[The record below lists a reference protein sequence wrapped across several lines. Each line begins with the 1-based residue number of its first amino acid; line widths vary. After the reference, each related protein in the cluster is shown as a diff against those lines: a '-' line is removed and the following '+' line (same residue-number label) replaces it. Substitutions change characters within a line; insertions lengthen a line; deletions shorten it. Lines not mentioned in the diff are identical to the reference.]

1 MVSARITTVLMLS
14 ICGVAVAQTASN
26 LFDVNNLPKPAAQEV
41 AQLTPEQRGDVYMA
55 RKMYREAIETY
66 ALGPKDI
73 ALTWNKVGIAYHQI
87 GNYALARKNYEKAVK
102 LDPKYADAINNVGTV
117 FYARKKFGTAINRY
131 KKALAINPKSASIW
145 GNLGTAY
152 YARNKFDD
160 MFDCYKTALEL
171 DPMVFEHRNSFGVV
185 LQERT
190 VTDRARYHYELARMY
205 AHAGQNELALQYL
218 RKSLEEGLK
227 DKTKVNEAPEF
238 AALRKLPE
246 FAEIMALE
254 PRVL

>member
-14 ICGVAVAQTASN
+14 MSGAAVAQTASN

-66 ALGPKDI
+66 ALGPKDV

-87 GNYALARKNYEKAVK
+87 GNYSLARKNYEKAVK

-117 FYARKKFGTAINRY
+117 FYAQKKFGTAISRY

-160 MFDCYKTALEL
+160 MFNCYKTALEL

-205 AHAGQNELALQYL
+205 AHTGQNELALQYL
-218 RKSLEEGLK
+218 RKSLEEGFK

-238 AALRKLPE
+238 AAIRKLPE
-246 FAEIMALE
+246 YAEIMALE